1 MFALTLI
8 TEISWIYPSFSAM
21 RPFRGDFHPAFI
33 TVFNVFFILFLPCK
47 NKGFGYMTYMWS
59 ITVKFES
66 VAALTA
72 VLIP

>member
-1 MFALTLI
+1 MVI
-8 TEISWIYPSFSAM
+8 
-21 RPFRGDFHPAFI
+21 FI
-33 TVFNVFFILFLPCK
+33 LPLSESNQCFLFFFNVFFILFLPLK
-47 NKGFGYMTYMWS
+47 NKGFGYMTYMCS

>member
-1 MFALTLI
+1 MVI
-8 TEISWIYPSFSAM
+8 
-21 RPFRGDFHPAFI
+21 FI
-33 TVFNVFFILFLPCK
+33 LPLSESNQCFFVFLQCFFILFLPCK

>member
-1 MFALTLI
+1 MVI
-8 TEISWIYPSFSAM
+8 
-21 RPFRGDFHPAFI
+21 FI
-33 TVFNVFFILFLPCK
+33 LPLSQSNQCFLFFFNVFFILFLPCK

-72 VLIP
+72 LGVLIP